1 MNHGLNK
8 SKILSFILISAI
20 LLCSACSVSSGSAS
34 SVSTQATTT
43 EASSS
48 LTTFVSEASN
58 TESITQ
64 TTVATS
70 ESVEKTEEM
79 LVKITAG
86 DHVITAVL
94 YDNAA
99 GRAFWDMLPITLP
112 MMNLYEREMCYRFG
126 AGTLPEDEAEDL
138 GYEIGDISYWPPAG
152 SLVILYEQNGEV
164 FEQQPIGHTND
175 DVSFFVGM
183 SDTDITFEKAD

>member
-1 MNHGLNK
+1 M
-8 SKILSFILISAI
+8 
-20 LLCSACSVSSGSAS
+20 LCSACSVSSDPGS
-34 SVSTQATTT
+34 SVSAQSTTT

-48 LTTFVSEASN
+48 QTTAVSETSN
-58 TESITQ
+58 IESVTE
-64 TTVATS
+64 TTAVTS
-70 ESVEKTEEM
+70 ESVHKAEEM
-79 LVKITAG
+79 IVKITAG

-126 AGTLPEDEAEDL
+126 AGTLPEDEAEDM

-175 DVSFFVGM
+175 DISFFVGM
-183 SDTDITFEKAD
+183 SDTDITFEKAG

>member
-1 MNHGLNK
+1 M
-8 SKILSFILISAI
+8 
-20 LLCSACSVSSGSAS
+20 LCSACSVSSDSES
-34 SVSTQATTT
+34 SISTQPINT
-43 EASSS
+43 ETSSS
-48 LTTFVSEASN
+48 
-58 TESITQ
+58 Q
-64 TTVATS
+64 TTIVSVTSNIDSVTETTAAVTS
-70 ESVEKTEEM
+70 ESVQKAEEM
-79 LVKITAG
+79 IVKITAG

-126 AGTLPEDEAEDL
+126 AGTLPEDEAEDM
-138 GYEIGDISYWPPAG
+138 GYETGDISYWPPAG

>member
-1 MNHGLNK
+1 M
-8 SKILSFILISAI
+8 
-20 LLCSACSVSSGSAS
+20 LCSACSVSSESAS

-48 LTTFVSEASN
+48 QTTVVSETSN
-58 TESITQ
+58 TESITE
-64 TTVATS
+64 TTATS
-70 ESVEKTEEM
+70 ESTQKSEEM
-79 LVKITAG
+79 IVKITAG

-99 GRAFWDMLPITLP
+99 GRAFWDMLPVTLP

-126 AGTLPEDEAEDL
+126 AGTLPEDEAEDM
-138 GYEIGDISYWPPAG
+138 GYEIGDISYWPPKG

-183 SDTDITFEKAD
+183 RDTDITFEKAD